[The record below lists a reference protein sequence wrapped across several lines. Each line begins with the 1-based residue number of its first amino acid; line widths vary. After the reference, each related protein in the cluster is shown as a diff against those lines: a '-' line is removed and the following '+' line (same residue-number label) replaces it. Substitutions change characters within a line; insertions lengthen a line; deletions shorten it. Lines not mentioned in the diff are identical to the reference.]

1 MVTDAEDTISLPS
14 PLSAIAEKWKIC
26 DELVNACDTG
36 HVGDIVAKHEK
47 LILEYYKDVLEQ
59 AQKSFAS
66 AKSIAHW
73 LLGVGCNIGIRPS
86 NRCLEPRTHHWI
98 RDE

>member
-1 MVTDAEDTISLPS
+1 MVTDAEDTISPPS
-14 PLSAIAEKWKIC
+14 PPMSSIAEKWKIC

-66 AKSIAHW
+66 AKSIARLVFGCW
-73 LLGVGCNIGIRPS
+73 L
-86 NRCLEPRTHHWI
+86 
-98 RDE
+98 